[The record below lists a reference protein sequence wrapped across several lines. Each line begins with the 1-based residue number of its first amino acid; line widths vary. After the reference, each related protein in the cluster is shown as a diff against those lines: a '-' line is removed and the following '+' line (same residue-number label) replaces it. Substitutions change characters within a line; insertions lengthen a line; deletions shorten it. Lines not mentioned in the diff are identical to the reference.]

1 MKLLTS
7 IILVFPTLLVA
18 EVVTAQKNKA
28 PNIVYIICDEW
39 RAQSTGYNGDT
50 DVITPNIDRIAQ
62 HSLNLN
68 NAVSGM
74 PVCTP
79 YRAQIMSGMYPT
91 TTGMFM
97 NDVMLDTNLTTI
109 AKVYKKNGYNTGF
122 IGKWHIDGHG
132 RESYIPESRHQG
144 FEYWKALECT
154 HDYNHSPYYYG
165 NSPKKLYWEGYDAIA
180 QSKDAV
186 AYISEHAK
194 DKKPFMLFLSL
205 GPPHDPFPTAPEK
218 YRNFFRDKQIKL
230 APNVP
235 DSMRPKIEIAIKG
248 YYSHMAALDDC
259 IGEIWKMIQTSGIVD
274 NTIFVFTAD
283 HGDMMGAHGQTNKQQ
298 PYNESIKVP
307 FLISYPAAFG
317 NKGRNCDV
325 LINSPDIMPTL
336 LALSGLDI
344 PNEVEGK
351 DLSKIL
357 LGKKKDN
364 VEATLIS
371 CVQPFGQWPRR
382 KGGKE
387 YRGVFTKRY
396 TYVKDLTGP
405 WLLFDNL
412 KDPYQLQNLVADPL
426 YQTIKID
433 LEKKLMSL
441 LKERHDDFL
450 PGMEYIKKWHYTID
464 ETETVPYNKINYEGK
479 PIDNNYQNE

>member
-1 MKLLTS
+1 
-7 IILVFPTLLVA
+7 
-18 EVVTAQKNKA
+18 
-28 PNIVYIICDEW
+28 
-39 RAQSTGYNGDT
+39 
-50 DVITPNIDRIAQ
+50 
-62 HSLNLN
+62 
-68 NAVSGM
+68 
-74 PVCTP
+74 
-79 YRAQIMSGMYPT
+79 
-91 TTGMFM
+91 
-97 NDVMLDTNLTTI
+97 
-109 AKVYKKNGYNTGF
+109 
-122 IGKWHIDGHG
+122 
-132 RESYIPESRHQG
+132 
-144 FEYWKALECT
+144 
-154 HDYNHSPYYYG
+154 
-165 NSPKKLYWEGYDAIA
+165 
-180 QSKDAV
+180 
-186 AYISEHAK
+186 
-194 DKKPFMLFLSL
+194 
-205 GPPHDPFPTAPEK
+205 
-218 YRNFFRDKQIKL
+218 
-230 APNVP
+230 
-235 DSMRPKIEIAIKG
+235 
-248 YYSHMAALDDC
+248 MAALDDC

-317 NKGRNCDV
+317 NKGRKCDV

-387 YRGVFTKRY
+387 YRGVFTKQY

-426 YQTIKID
+426 YKTIKID

-479 PIDNNYQNE
+479 PIDNNNQNE